1 MKDLAIFEFFDRFP
15 CIEYF
20 LLPMGCF
27 PGAGGGMR
35 GGEGVGG
42 KEWWT
47 IFFIYER
54 SCEPPQKEREKNWGK
69 FNCQWIFAD
78 AWWGRVKV
86 INTI

>member
-35 GGEGVGG
+35 VGRGWGVKNDEQFFLYMREAVNLHKRKEKKIGENLIVNEYSLMPDGV
-42 KEWWT
+42 E
-47 IFFIYER
+47 
-54 SCEPPQKEREKNWGK
+54 
-69 FNCQWIFAD
+69 
-78 AWWGRVKV
+78 
-86 INTI
+86 